1 MAIKPFL
8 IGSWDKSWQW
18 SGLLSFE
25 TSRKLDLQ
33 NYKSLVKAIIKK
45 ENRIYDAMIKD
56 IFIGKNL
63 DRKPRFLNASPL
75 IITLFLF
82 VSSLIIISAI

>member
-63 DRKPRFLNASPL
+63 D
-75 IITLFLF
+75 
-82 VSSLIIISAI
+82 

>member
-1 MAIKPFL
+1 VAIKPFL

-18 SGLLSFE
+18 SDLLSFE

-45 ENRIYDAMIKD
+45 EKRIYDAMIKD
-56 IFIGKNL
+56 IFY
-63 DRKPRFLNASPL
+63 R
-75 IITLFLF
+75 
-82 VSSLIIISAI
+82 

>member
-8 IGSWDKSWQW
+8 IGSWDKYRRW

-25 TSRKLDLQ
+25 TSRKLDIQ

-56 IFIGKNL
+56 IFY
-63 DRKPRFLNASPL
+63 R
-75 IITLFLF
+75 
-82 VSSLIIISAI
+82 